1 MKKKIFIST
10 GEVSGDLHGS
20 LLANALLE
28 ESHKRSI
35 PIDIFGLGGQR
46 MRNSGVKI
54 LHDTTPIS
62 AIGLWEA
69 LPLIIPTLKIQKRF
83 YKSLISQ
90 APDCLI
96 LIDYMGPNINI
107 GRKLRRHNN
116 KIPIY
121 YYIAPQEWAWRV
133 GNNSTTDLINFSD
146 RIFAIFKQEADFYKK
161 RGGKVSWIGHPMMDL
176 TKKLPT
182 KLESRKYLKLN
193 KNQNSLLIM
202 PASRPQELRYILP
215 IYMKVAR
222 KLQQK
227 YPNLVVFIPSC
238 RQEFDEIFR
247 KAFTK
252 YQINGVIVNSSEIE
266 NKKKYIYSLS
276 KLALSKSGTV
286 NMELALYGVP
296 QLVGYRVSRV
306 TAFIAKKIL
315 NFKVKFISPVN
326 LLLKKSVIPEFV
338 QKDFDVDKIYKK
350 SCQMI
355 ESKSQT
361 LKIKKG
367 YKLLK
372 KELGEVG
379 GVKRAA
385 EEILNSII

>member
-1 MKKKIFIST
+1 MSRKIFIST

-20 LLANALLE
+20 LLAKALLE
-28 ESHKRSI
+28 EAKKRSI
-35 PIDIFGLGGQR
+35 EIKVFGLGGQR
-46 MRNSGVKI
+46 MVKAGVEV

-62 AIGLWEA
+62 AIGIWEA
-69 LPLIIPTLKIQKRF
+69 LPLVLPTLKIQKKF
-83 YKSLISQ
+83 YNSLIAHS
-90 APDCLI
+90 PDCLI

-107 GRKLRRHNN
+107 GRKLRRVKNN
-116 KIPIY
+116 IPIY

-146 RIFAIFKQEADFYKK
+146 KIFAIFKQEADFYKK
-161 RGGKVSWIGHPMMDL
+161 RGGNVSWIGHPMMDL

-182 KLESRKYLKLN
+182 KAESRRLLN
-193 KNQNSLLIM
+193 IKNNENLLLIM

-215 IYMKVAR
+215 TYMKVAK

-227 YPNLVVFIPSC
+227 YPNLIVVIPSC
-238 RQEFDEIFR
+238 RKEFDEKFQ
-247 KAFTK
+247 KAFDEYEIK
-252 YQINGVIVNSSEIE
+252 GKIVKQDDLEDQ
-266 NKKKYIYSLS
+266 KKYIYSLT

-296 QLVGYRVSRV
+296 QVVGYKVSRV

-326 LLLKKSVIPEFV
+326 LLLRKSIIPEFV
-338 QKDFDVDKIYKK
+338 QNDFDANKIFKK
-350 SCQMI
+350 SCQLI
-355 ESKSQT
+355 DNKNQIK
-361 LKIKKG
+361 KIKKG
-367 YKLLK
+367 YQLLRS
-372 KELGEVG
+372 ELGEEG

-385 EEILNSII
+385 EEILKSLI